1 MKRPVTLVLVAS
13 LLVSASAFAGK
24 NVSSQIAA
32 RMVANDSRNDAAFAA
47 RQRPWK

>member
-24 NVSSQIAA
+24 QREQPDRHA
-32 RMVANDSRNDAAFAA
+32 RGRERFAQRFQA
-47 RQRPWK
+47 RQRSRQ